1 MSAQESVKEVL
12 DAGAEV
18 LATSLIQ
25 APGSHTTA
33 WTALGA
39 GAFTGSFWIQVL
51 AGIASVMLIYKTWL
65 DIRISRNK
73 LKKEKEL

>member
-39 GAFTGSFWIQVL
+39 GAFTGSFLVQLL
-51 AGIASVMLIYKTWL
+51 AGTVSVMLIIKTWL
-65 DIRISRNK
+65 DIRISLKK
-73 LKKEKEL
+73 LKQDREL

>member
-1 MSAQESVKEVL
+1 MSVKEVL
-12 DAGAEV
+12 DASTEV

-25 APGSHTTA
+25 APASHTTA

-39 GAFTGSFWIQVL
+39 GAFTGSVWVQVL

-65 DIRISRNK
+65 DIRINRNK
-73 LKKEKEL
+73 LKEDKEL

>member
-12 DAGAEV
+12 DASTEV

-25 APGSHTTA
+25 APASHTTA

-39 GAFTGSFWIQVL
+39 GAFTGSFLVQAL
-51 AGIASVMLIYKTWL
+51 AGIASMMLIYKTWL
-65 DIRISRNK
+65 DIRINRNK
-73 LKKEKEL
+73 LKEDKEL